1 MRAEPRSLIIS
12 GRIYCL
18 LLHAYPRAFQ
28 QEYSRHMAQVFRD
41 ETYSTMQESGVI
53 GLFVLWLQTLMDLLK
68 TAFFEH
74 LWEVFHMPIEKLSR
88 WSGPAAVIGGLF
100 WPLFTLLIFAD
111 FDLLDSMSEVT
122 AVIFASTIIIGL
134 LFLWLWR

>member
-1 MRAEPRSLIIS
+1 
-12 GRIYCL
+12 
-18 LLHAYPRAFQ
+18 
-28 QEYSRHMAQVFRD
+28 MAQVFRD
-41 ETYSTMQESGVI
+41 ETYSTMQESGVT
-53 GLFVLWLQTLMDLLK
+53 GLLWLHMLMDLLK

-88 WSGPAAVIGGLF
+88 WSGPAVVIGGLF